1 MRVLDFVLNLQTDLE
16 ESISEGEHCA
26 SVWFPLCHSPGH
38 MFFLS
43 EINFNLSM
51 PFSFWVSPLL
61 NLSLFL
67 RSFIPDII
75 TNI

>member
-38 MFFLS
+38 MFF
-43 EINFNLSM
+43 FK
-51 PFSFWVSPLL
+51 
-61 NLSLFL
+61 
-67 RSFIPDII
+67 
-75 TNI
+75 